1 MLIIYL
7 KSLDLSAVSI
17 VGGGDGYITVPN
29 HGGAPLDLV
38 DETNYDLYTIP
49 NCISDRL
56 FSYTKLSSIILP
68 VSVTSIDHRAFESC
82 KDLTSVTIPNSVTS
96 IEGSPFWDCSSLTTI
111 ISQIQNPFAISDN
124 AFNNGSDKDIY
135 ATATLIVPLGKKSA
149 YQNTTGWNKFQNIVE
164 VGQGGIIGQ
173 IINVDNINYKIG
185 ENNTASVTWT
195 TDYSG
200 DVVIQKQVT
209 YNGVVYTVTSIDM
222 YAFYKGMGIQDY
234 NMTSITIPN
243 TITSIGIDAFAE
255 HEALKAVYITDL
267 EAWCNINYFYPN
279 TPLRWAH
286 HLYLNNTEIKDLV
299 IPNTIT
305 SINNSVFC
313 GGSGF
318 TSLTI
323 PNSVTSIG
331 EWAFYVCSGL
341 TSITIPNSVKIIS
354 RYAFSGCSGL
364 TSLTIPSSVTSI
376 GEQAFSNCSG
386 LTSIATE
393 IETPFAIDDEV
404 FYCSNKDLYATATLI
419 VPPGKKSAYKNT
431 AGWNKFTN
439 IVEVGEVFEAN
450 GIRYKIAEDNTVSV
464 LSKDTYYS
472 GDISIPT
479 SVYYQNKSY
488 KVTSI
493 GNSAFEGCV
502 DLTSVSLPNS
512 LTNIGNGAFWEC
524 SSLKSVVIPDGV
536 TTIGEGAFRNC
547 FNLVSVV
554 IPNSVT
560 SISSSAFGNCSNLSQ
575 VISLIQ
581 NPFAINRN
589 VFATYSTTTLI
600 IPKGTKS
607 AYQAISGWKK
617 FTNIYDGTTADPTKR
632 TIHVAAAGTLSYFIP
647 EDEKYLVEELT
658 LSGELNGT
666 DIGFI
671 RDLSGIYYKTDIE
684 DNCVTFCVEYYD
696 VSTSGILTVLD
707 ITNTKIVS
715 GGGCYYAHT
724 VNYDED
730 IHNFYFT
737 HNNSI
742 TDHMFYR
749 CKLEVIKLPDSVT
762 SIEGGAFSN
771 TKWYDNHSNGLL
783 YLDQWLIGYKGT
795 APAGELRIVDGT
807 KGIADLALRWCSGLT
822 SITIPSSVTSIGSR
836 AFSGCSGLTSI
847 ISLNSTPPTCQQNS
861 DGSFNQFDSVD
872 KTNCIV
878 WVPRESANAYKEA
891 NGWKDFQ
898 DIRSL
903 ILGDVNIDFEANKD
917 DLDALVAYIM
927 DEAPEGFD
935 KDLGDLN
942 GDNKVNVADVV
953 KLVTIL
959 NIQDGLSTDW
969 QPMFNNSQVITSLAC
984 TLNNNW
990 DKAIQVTKCE
1000 LYYNQSLVGYATFN
1014 VTLASGESKK
1024 CSFDSLADYSAKKGF
1039 SVVWHCTYKGDSNTY
1054 CFDLPE

>member
-1 MLIIYL
+1 M
-7 KSLDLSAVSI
+7 SEVSI

-29 HGGAPLDLV
+29 YGGAPLDLV
-38 DETNYDLYTIP
+38 DEKNYDLYTIP

-68 VSVTSIDHRAFESC
+68 VSVTSIEHNAFESC
-82 KDLTSVTIPNSVTS
+82 RDLTSVTIPNSVTS
-96 IEGSPFWDCSSLTTI
+96 IEGYSFWNCTNLTTI
-111 ISQIQNPFAISDN
+111 ISEIQNPFAISDF
-124 AFNNGSDKDIY
+124 AFDIGSDKDI
-135 ATATLIVPLGKKSA
+135 
-149 YQNTTGWNKFQNIVE
+149 
-164 VGQGGIIGQ
+164 
-173 IINVDNINYKIG
+173 
-185 ENNTASVTWT
+185 
-195 TDYSG
+195 
-200 DVVIQKQVT
+200 
-209 YNGVVYTVTSIDM
+209 
-222 YAFYKGMGIQDY
+222 
-234 NMTSITIPN
+234 
-243 TITSIGIDAFAE
+243 
-255 HEALKAVYITDL
+255 
-267 EAWCNINYFYPN
+267 
-279 TPLRWAH
+279 
-286 HLYLNNTEIKDLV
+286 
-299 IPNTIT
+299 
-305 SINNSVFC
+305 
-313 GGSGF
+313 
-318 TSLTI
+318 
-323 PNSVTSIG
+323 
-331 EWAFYVCSGL
+331 
-341 TSITIPNSVKIIS
+341 
-354 RYAFSGCSGL
+354 
-364 TSLTIPSSVTSI
+364 
-376 GEQAFSNCSG
+376 
-386 LTSIATE
+386 
-393 IETPFAIDDEV
+393 
-404 FYCSNKDLYATATLI
+404 YATATLI
-419 VPPGKKSAYKNT
+419 VPPGKKSAYQNT

-439 IVEVGEVFEAN
+439 IVEAGQGGIIGCEFEDKGIRYLIRGDNTVSVVSREVKYSGDVILPGSVEFNGNTYIVTVIADDAFSGCSGLTSITLPPSIRKIGEFAFDGCYLNSVHISDLEAWCHIIFYEETHGLRSSNPMVSAQHLFLNGVEIKDLIIPNSVTNIGYATFQCCSKLTSITIPNSVTSIGEIAFSFCSGLNTLTLPNSVTSIGRQAFAGCSSLTTIVSEIANPFAIDDGFDKDIYATATLYVPSGKKTAYQNTVGWNKFQNIVEIVGLGDEFEHY
-450 GIRYKIAEDNTVSV
+450 GIRYKIGENNTVSV
-464 LSKDTYYS
+464 VSKDTYYS

-479 SVYYQNKSY
+479 SVSYQKKSY

-502 DLTSVSLPNS
+502 DLTTIYLPNS
-512 LTNIGNGAFWEC
+512 LTRIGNGAFWQC
-524 SSLKSVVIPDGV
+524 SSLKLVVIPDGV
-536 TTIGEGAFRNC
+536 TTIGEGAFHNC

-560 SISSSAFGNCSNLSQ
+560 SIGSSAFSNCSNLSQ
-575 VISLIQ
+575 VISRIQ
-581 NPFAINRN
+581 NPFAINSN
-589 VFATYSTTTLI
+589 VFTTYSTTTLF

-607 AYQAISGWKK
+607 AYSAKSGWKK
-617 FTNIYDGTTADPTKR
+617 FTNIDDGTIADPTKR

-647 EDEKYLVEELT
+647 DDEKYMVEELT

-666 DIGFI
+666 DIRYI
-671 RDLSGIYYKTDIE
+671 RDLSGTNYIYYHE
-684 DNCVTFCVEYYD
+684 NNCITFCDEYYD
-696 VSTSGILTVLD
+696 VSTSGKLTVLD

-715 GGGCYYAHT
+715 GGDIYYAHT
-724 VNYDED
+724 ISFDDE
-730 IHNFYFT
+730 IHDFYFT
-737 HNNSI
+737 NDNSI
-742 TDHMFYR
+742 TNHMFYG

-762 SIEGGAFSN
+762 SIEGGAFCYSLSSVTIPNSVTSIGSGAFGN

-807 KGIADLALRWCSGLT
+807 KGIADGALYWCSGLT
-822 SITIPSSVTSIGSR
+822 SITIPSSVTSIGKY

-861 DGSFNQFDSVD
+861 DGSFSQFDSVD

-898 DIRSL
+898 NIRAL

-927 DEAPEGFD
+927 DKAPEGFD
-935 KDLGDLN
+935 KDLADLN
-942 GDNKVNVADVV
+942 GDDKVNAADVV

-969 QPMFNNSQVITSLAC
+969 QQMFNSSQVITSLAC

-1039 SVVWHCTYKGDSNTY
+1039 FVVWHCSYNGDSYTY